1 MKRIFAL
8 LAALVLTIGAF
19 GQSPKAIIAKMESV
33 LEKHEKEGIVM
44 TVDVKVPI
52 VGTMTTKS
60 WILGDK
66 MRMEATLAGVKV
78 ITWTDGK
85 TEWTYN
91 TKTNKVEIKK
101 MEGGSSSDSGG
112 DTELFIGITDGYDVT
127 LSKET
132 DKVWYFTCT
141 KMKTNKDKDDPKKIE
156 LAVAKGNYYPVKLS
170 TKMSGITMTMRGISF
185 GVSEKQVTF
194 NKSDYPTATIEDKR

>member
-52 VGTMTTKS
+52 MGTMTTKS

-66 MRMEATLAGVKV
+66 MRMEATVAGIKV

-101 MEGGSSSDSGG
+101 ADYGSASDSGG

-132 DKVWYFTCT
+132 DKVWYFTCN

>member
-1 MKRIFAL
+1 MNNKPKQRIVTGTCHAGVRLSTASHQASGSNMAVEL

-85 TEWTYN
+85 TELTYN
-91 TKTNKVEIKK
+91 TKTNFQQKR
-101 MEGGSSSDSGG
+101 
-112 DTELFIGITDGYDVT
+112 
-127 LSKET
+127 LSYRH
-132 DKVWYFTCT
+132 D
-141 KMKTNKDKDDPKKIE
+141 
-156 LAVAKGNYYPVKLS
+156 
-170 TKMSGITMTMRGISF
+170 R
-185 GVSEKQVTF
+185 
-194 NKSDYPTATIEDKR
+194 R

>member
-112 DTELFIGITDGYDVT
+112 DTELFIGITDGYDVS

>member
-141 KMKTNKDKDDPKKIE
+141 KMKTNKDKYDPKKIE

>member
-112 DTELFIGITDGYDVT
+112 DTELFVGITDGYDVT

-156 LAVAKGNYYPVKLS
+156 LAVAKGNYYPVRLS